1 MDTKNTLLQKPIYTP
16 TRYSHLLSIILVN
29 TQVDNIIDV
38 LQTTLKQVYNP
49 FEIIIVDN
57 CNDTSYN
64 IIDNYIISN
73 NLTNV
78 HLHSNYSG
86 NMYECL
92 NVGLRQSKGFFIGFQ
107 FNNTSS
113 HLRFIHQINELTRRQ
128 TIHSPEMCVCLSN
141 TTDGTMTPSYK
152 SLMFTRNV
160 FNSIGYFIH
169 KYKEHCFEE
178 YAYRFMLYRN
188 QDLNENLYENLP
200 CQVVPKL
207 LVFET
212 DWVIPT
218 PPETKIFASKQ
229 TEMKDGRLP
238 WLMTY
243 QNNSPKMNATY
254 LSRVH
259 DILQGNTRE
268 RRVTMVYFTDQ
279 SSSINTYIKHVSDV
293 FQFHETPIIV
303 CHYKDIPEE
312 DRISY
317 ITYVKAESYA
327 SGYHTIF
334 SDNLIETPYAFV
346 INGEYTFDQQVIIH
360 PLSYMLDMMD
370 RYVADVNTIRFNST
384 ATCVNET
391 DRVLEC
397 TGMNPPITYTSGFSN
412 DPQIVRV
419 RHVTMFKLPYVN
431 KDMRGDDGVSDVLD
445 RKYTNTKIA
454 MKLKTGIYGPFG
466 FPKVCEKNIR

>member
-1 MDTKNTLLQKPIYTP
+1 
-16 TRYSHLLSIILVN
+16 
-29 TQVDNIIDV
+29 
-38 LQTTLKQVYNP
+38 
-49 FEIIIVDN
+49 
-57 CNDTSYN
+57 
-64 IIDNYIISN
+64 
-73 NLTNV
+73 
-78 HLHSNYSG
+78 
-86 NMYECL
+86 
-92 NVGLRQSKGFFIGFQ
+92 
-107 FNNTSS
+107 
-113 HLRFIHQINELTRRQ
+113 
-128 TIHSPEMCVCLSN
+128 
-141 TTDGTMTPSYK
+141 
-152 SLMFTRNV
+152 
-160 FNSIGYFIH
+160 
-169 KYKEHCFEE
+169 
-178 YAYRFMLYRN
+178 
-188 QDLNENLYENLP
+188 
-200 CQVVPKL
+200 
-207 LVFET
+207 
-212 DWVIPT
+212 
-218 PPETKIFASKQ
+218 
-229 TEMKDGRLP
+229 MKDGRLP